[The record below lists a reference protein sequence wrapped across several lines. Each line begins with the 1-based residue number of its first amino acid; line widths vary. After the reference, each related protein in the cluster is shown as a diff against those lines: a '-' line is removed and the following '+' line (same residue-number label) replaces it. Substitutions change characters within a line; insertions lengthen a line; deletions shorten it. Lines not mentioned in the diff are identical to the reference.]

1 MAIVQIKMA
10 IVQIKIVT
18 LETKIA
24 IVHTKQIYTKKKICS
39 TFGTASDITK
49 KAMPPKSANPLPVAE
64 IKKLKHVLKARSGEA
79 GIDELAQRYSAGST
93 EDKRAILNK
102 YIADRTLSFRFEIAQ
117 ETELARMEGST
128 TSGRWMTLKQIAQQE
143 GMQLDDP
150 HLPLV
155 IKDLPERDHENPAL
169 AAENVKQYRVE
180 KFKDHVSNQ
189 HKEATVFR
197 NTAMGM
203 ERVRKPGSQ
212 PSSALSVG
220 GKGGGKASGAGLVIN
235 WNTANKGIKKNI
247 SAGLKD
253 AMQAMSVSQKF
264 RSSIETSSDKVA
276 LKDGQ
281 KILQESI
288 EATED
293 IVEATLDTEIDHLR
307 LKESLQALLKT
318 TMAFRDLL
326 YHVAPKAK
334 PTPKEDK

>member
-1 MAIVQIKMA
+1 
-10 IVQIKIVT
+10 
-18 LETKIA
+18 
-24 IVHTKQIYTKKKICS
+24 
-39 TFGTASDITK
+39 
-49 KAMPPKSANPLPVAE
+49 MPPKSANPLPVAE

-220 GKGGGKASGAGLVIN
+220 GKGGGKASGAGLSLIG
-235 WNTANKGIKKNI
+235 TQPTKASKRT
-247 SAGLKD
+247 
-253 AMQAMSVSQKF
+253 SVL
-264 RSSIETSSDKVA
+264 A
-276 LKDGQ
+276 
-281 KILQESI
+281 
-288 EATED
+288 
-293 IVEATLDTEIDHLR
+293 
-307 LKESLQALLKT
+307 
-318 TMAFRDLL
+318 
-326 YHVAPKAK
+326 
-334 PTPKEDK
+334 